1 MNRLTKANIRSH
13 QSLRAGKSLA
23 VTQSK
28 NHIHIQVQRLM
39 SIQVQRSKNTQ
50 VQRSAIRTTQATH
63 PEKVQVSMITS
74 RQTITNDP
82 IRNMKRK
89 HTTRQNHTIHE

>member
-50 VQRSAIRTTQATH
+50 VQRSKNTQ
-63 PEKVQVSMITS
+63 VQRS
-74 RQTITNDP
+74 
-82 IRNMKRK
+82 
-89 HTTRQNHTIHE
+89 

>member
-74 RQTITNDP
+74 RHTITNDP